1 MSQEQS
7 QQPQE
12 QQNDAGKTQKQFD
25 EYLVKVASILG
36 GKENLKPKRKVKGD
50 IVTDIV
56 TELTKERDEKTR
68 EEVKTQLGTLL
79 SSYVTYED
87 EVKKKEDELKQLKEK
102 KQKEF
107 IEAVKKFFNKIED
120 VDSYANKMAEVLKSA
135 IGNQ

>member
-50 IVTDIV
+50 IVTGIV